1 MLAGYHVGNSKNNRI
16 SWGSTLIR
24 HEIPAV
30 LSTYFSWLQNV
41 FPLLWL
47 TIRTVRQRRML
58 HKIYKGHL
66 EFRNILCFA
75 RQPVQIH
82 IHVQIAPRRH
92 ILCRR
97 CRLQYEILSAPNKLC
112 HTSVLLTNRA
122 DSLSNIGKTLYIVK
136 RKICNL
142 ELRYFMPDIET
153 C

>member
-1 MLAGYHVGNSKNNRI
+1 MPVFFRHSCDVI
-16 SWGSTLIR
+16 SGL
-24 HEIPAV
+24 
-30 LSTYFSWLQNV
+30 FSE
-41 FPLLWL
+41 PGCS
-47 TIRTVRQRRML
+47 IRT
-58 HKIYKGHL
+58 
-66 EFRNILCFA
+66 A
-75 RQPVQIH
+75 RGTKNFDFIFIFFWQPVQIH

-136 RKICNL
+136 RKICDL